1 MINYKLNLKLVDR
14 VVFAFLIVNFNCVT
28 AFNLIK
34 LNQYYLAFNKI
45 IIIMYNYYYQN
56 LKLDRKQAL
65 NKFQKALSA
74 NSR

>member
-45 IIIMYNYYYQN
+45 IIIMYNYYY
-56 LKLDRKQAL
+56 
-65 NKFQKALSA
+65 
-74 NSR
+74 

>member
-45 IIIMYNYYYQN
+45 IIIMYNYYQN

-74 NSR
+74 NFR